1 MNSNTFETWLI
12 EHDNKKQSSA
22 YSYKMAIS
30 KIEAHYADQIGEPV
44 NFYTIHIDQLKNIK
58 KLYSQEGKYSEFG
71 ERSNATHRNALNALY
86 RYRNQSFKTFI
97 EQLSITQLENWFKT
111 TSQKDIPEHA
121 IKENWKYNLAHP
133 EHDKS
138 FPFKW
143 AIRDMATQNNIP
155 VPNFSSNLSNR
166 NMVCERFN
174 VYIKEDLVYDQ
185 TQANAFKKYYEKH
198 INNTE
203 LFQLCIDYANEFSK
217 DIIYDPYDVRI
228 AISNDKR
235 VMYIMGM
242 RNVYGYHENNNQTV
256 INCMV
261 DSHVAKQFET
271 SSIYSKTY
279 DYGGD
284 DNKVNLYLKVSNWND
299 IPKNVL
305 DNHYNCLKEEYN
317 KVLNSSRRRWNEDAN
332 TTNDALKTIIFEDW
346 NVQHWLDQ
354 EFKNKNMHQIP
365 FFTET
370 EFQLLNQTKGK
381 TKTDTPEDEADYQQ
395 LKKTYKKVQYWMNEV
410 KNDIFPKGFATIRKR
425 PTSQANK
432 FDGYLWCKIYPTK
445 EDRNNKWLAIT
456 IGLGDN
462 FHYHVK
468 IDTVGLG
475 DKNPLR
481 QAYVNYRGDFFNS
494 KIVYRYHH
502 KEILDWEQLFKQSK
516 KDIQAL
522 LPHYNEL
529 KSMNSNTD
537 KPHTINTKPLNQI
550 LYGPPGTGKTYATKE
565 MAVRI
570 IDNNFI
576 KDLDPNLVHEERRK
590 RISKKYETLYSQ
602 GQIVFTT
609 FHQSMGYED
618 FVEGIK
624 PETKNEKVIY
634 DIDDGIFK
642 RLSDLAK
649 DNWEA
654 VNNPT
659 SEKLA
664 FDDAFNQLKEEWEE
678 DNDIK
683 FPMKTEG
690 NEYTI
695 IGFTNKSIQFKK
707 ASGGTGHTLS
717 INTLREGFYNERK
730 IRSTGVGIYYPPLL
744 KRLRSYE
751 ASTDKSLS
759 LKSYV
764 LIIDEINR
772 GNVSAIFGELITLLE
787 QDKRLGEKEEIK
799 LKLPYSKLEFSV
811 PPNLF
816 IIGTMNTADRSVEA
830 LDTALRRRF
839 EFKEM
844 MPNYS
849 VIEHEEVEGIQLAKV
864 LKVINIRIELLIDR
878 DHTIG
883 HSYFVDVNTPKKLAK
898 AFNNKIIPLLQEYFY
913 GDYGKIGLVLGN
925 GFVEK
930 LKNNDIDFATFDYEN
945 ANDFKTPTFQL
956 KRQNSKSI
964 LSAVEVLL
972 GRTQEQEG

>member
-30 KIEAHYADQIGEPV
+30 KIETHYADQISEPV
-44 NFYTIHIDQLKNIK
+44 DFYTIHIDQLKNIK
-58 KLYSQEGKYSEFG
+58 KLYSQEGAYSEFG

-97 EQLSITQLENWFKT
+97 EQLSITQLENWFKA

-354 EFKNKNMHQIP
+354 EFKNNNMHQIP
-365 FFTET
+365 FFTES

-381 TKTDTPEDEADYQQ
+381 RKTDTPEDEADYQQ
-395 LKKTYKKVQYWMNEV
+395 LQKAYKKVQYWMNEV

-494 KIVYRYHH
+494 KIVFRYHH
-502 KEILDWEQLFKQSK
+502 KDILDWEQLFKQSK

-522 LPHYNEL
+522 LPHFNEL

-537 KPHTINTKPLNQI
+537 KPYTINTKPLNQI
-550 LYGPPGTGKTYATKE
+550 LYGPPGTGKTFYLKDQLFEKYTLKETSITKAQHFE
-565 MAVRI
+565 TVVSGCSWWQVIAIALLDLGNSKVSDIYEHVWVQKKASLSSSKSVRPTLWGQLQSHTINECEYVNVSSRQQPLIFNKTEDSYWEILEDQLKELVPELYDLKDSVDNYNPDPDKI
-570 IDNNFI
+570 IKNF
-576 KDLDPNLVHEERRK
+576 DFV
-590 RISKKYETLYSQ
+590 
-602 GQIVFTT
+602 T
-609 FHQSMGYED
+609 FHQSFAYED
-618 FVEGIK
+618 FIEGIK
-624 PETKNEKVIY
+624 PILPENGEEAT
-634 DIDDGIFK
+634 
-642 RLSDLAK
+642 DL
-649 DNWEA
+649 
-654 VNNPT
+654 
-659 SEKLA
+659 
-664 FDDAFNQLKEEWEE
+664 
-678 DNDIK
+678 
-683 FPMKTEG
+683 
-690 NEYTI
+690 
-695 IGFTNKSIQFKK
+695 GFTIEDGVFKLLCAK
-707 ASGGTGHTLS
+707 AKNDPDNRYA
-717 INTLREGFYNERK
+717 IF
-730 IRSTGVGIYYPPLL
+730 
-744 KRLRSYE
+744 
-751 ASTDKSLS
+751 
-759 LKSYV
+759 
-764 LIIDEINR
+764 IDEINR
-772 GNVSAIFGELITLLE
+772 GNVSAIFGELITLIE
-787 QDKRLGEKEEIK
+787 TDKRQGAKNK
-799 LKLPYSKLEFSV
+799 LSIKLPYSKKDFSV
-811 PPNLF
+811 PSNLD
-816 IIGTMNTADRSVEA
+816 IYGTMNTADRSVEA

-844 MPNYS
+844 MPDYK
-849 VIEHEEVEGIQLAKV
+849 VIKHEEVEGIQLAKV
-864 LKVINIRIELLIDR
+864 LKVINKRIELLIDR

-883 HSYFVDVNTPKKLAK
+883 HSYFVGVNTTKKLAK
-898 AFNNKIIPLLQEYFY
+898 AFNNKIVPLLQEYFY

-930 LKNNDIDFATFDYEN
+930 LKNNDIEFAAFDYDN

-956 KRQNSKSI
+956 KKQNSNSI
-964 LSAVEVLL
+964 LSAVQILL
-972 GRTQEQEG
+972 GGTQEQDL

>member
-30 KIEAHYADQIGEPV
+30 KIETHYAEQIGESV
-44 NFYTIHIDQLKNIK
+44 DFYTISIDQLKNIK
-58 KLYSQEGKYSEFG
+58 KLYSQEGNYSEFG

-97 EQLSITQLENWFKT
+97 EQLSITQLENWFKA

-354 EFKNKNMHQIP
+354 EFKNNNMHQIP
-365 FFTET
+365 FFTES

-381 TKTDTPEDEADYQQ
+381 RKTDTPEDEADYQQ
-395 LKKTYKKVQYWMNEV
+395 LQKAYKKVQYWMNEI
-410 KNDIFPKGFATIRKR
+410 KNDIFPEGFATIRKR

-445 EDRNNKWLAIT
+445 EDKNNKWLAIT

-468 IDTVGLG
+468 IDTIGLG

-481 QAYVNYRGDFFNS
+481 QAYENYRGDFFNS
-494 KIVYRYHH
+494 KIVFRYHH
-502 KEILDWEQLFKQSK
+502 KDILDWEQLFKQSK

-537 KPHTINTKPLNQI
+537 KPYTINTKPLNQI

-565 MAVRI
+565 MAVSI

-576 KDLDPNLVHEERRK
+576 KDLDADLAHKERRK
-590 RISKKYETLYSQ
+590 RIAEKYETLCSQ

-624 PETKNEKVIY
+624 PIPPVTENSTINYKVEN
-634 DIDDGIFK
+634 GIFK
-642 RLSDLAK
+642 ALCERTKEVKESDNFDEAYSKFVNDVLELGFIELKSLIRKKPFNVKINSNETAVAIPQTEVATEMSITKDMLKDYIVNEHIRDFKTYTTAIGDYIK
-649 DNWEA
+649 DNYNVSVKQ
-654 VNNPT
+654 VNNR
-659 SEKLA
+659 
-664 FDDAFNQLKEEWEE
+664 LK
-678 DNDIK
+678 N
-683 FPMKTEG
+683 
-690 NEYTI
+690 
-695 IGFTNKSIQFKK
+695 
-707 ASGGTGHTLS
+707 
-717 INTLREGFYNERK
+717 
-730 IRSTGVGIYYPPLL
+730 
-744 KRLRSYE
+744 
-751 ASTDKSLS
+751 
-759 LKSYV
+759 YV
-764 LIIDEINR
+764 IIIDEINR

-787 QDKRLGEKEEIK
+787 PDKRIGNNEEIRIS
-799 LKLPYSKLEFSV
+799 LPYSKEPNFGV
-811 PPNLF
+811 PSNLY

-844 MPNYS
+844 MPDYK
-849 VIEHEEVEGIQLAKV
+849 VIKHEEVEGIQLAKV
-864 LKVINIRIELLIDR
+864 LKIINKRIELLIDR

-883 HSYFVDVNTPKKLAK
+883 HSYFVGVNTTKKLAK
-898 AFNNKIIPLLQEYFY
+898 AFNNKIVPLLQEYFY

-930 LKNNDIDFATFDYEN
+930 LKNNDIDFAAFDYDN

-956 KRQNSKSI
+956 KKQNSNSI
-964 LSAVEVLL
+964 LSAVQILL
-972 GRTQEQEG
+972 GGTQEQDL